1 MSQGNRSVV
10 YPPKLESQR
19 TSRGESSHLYSS
31 NPASRA
37 EAYVRSPSESQS
49 GRRNSGNY
57 PDIVDS
63 DNCFLPSES
72 CTDLRNTMESSPY
85 NATNQT
91 TTTTSTSSSGD
102 AGGHAQRASAEPQTS
117 GVVSEHR
124 RSISAIIDHQ
134 QALEESGQSVESYR
148 VSPTLYPALSS
159 SSTGITSTV
168 GPVMGSTHISTHDL
182 GAGITPGVD
191 HREALPD
198 LLHSHVLPSHHSGH
212 HVHPH
217 GHIPPGVDP
226 RMYAYHQGQGRHHSR
241 HHHGGRTS
249 RDRRHSRSRNGP
261 HDDEPCKTG
270 CMNCLAASTSF
281 RWILVILSLLG
292 VCCVVTGI
300 VLAALHAAGNSFL
313 FLAIMFIGLGVLLVV
328 VVAVGWK
335 CTPRGHEPLH
345 ALFGLGNF
353 RHQPRERRHRH
364 HGHHRR
370 RGEGQWYGGMM
381 YPEFQYRRPPPSY
394 NVSMQEIQH
403 QLVLAQNQPRNFDDD
418 PVEDYSLPSSPPP
431 SYRSRAS
438 TVRTGIQI
446 TFPPSRADQPN
457 SRPPTYRS
465 HVGSGEQ
472 NTHSRPSLPRD
483 SDGNVVTGG
492 DIQIEVPNIS
502 AINIISTNTVSSV
515 EAEAG
520 PSNIDVPSSSS
531 QQTLTQGATVSTS
544 AKPTDLSNS
553 TGAGSHTTVTVVT
566 ADQAQV
572 QKTLGT
578 KTTDSPNTEQRTAGQ
593 GEEYPMETPL

>member
-1 MSQGNRSVV
+1 MSQEKRPDV
-10 YPPKLESQR
+10 YHPKLESN
-19 TSRGESSHLYSS
+19 TASRGESSHSSNQASGAYSS
-31 NPASRA
+31 S
-37 EAYVRSPSESQS
+37 SSDFQS
-49 GRRNSGNY
+49 HHGGRRNSGNY

-72 CTDLRNTMESSPY
+72 FRDLRNTMESTN
-85 NATNQT
+85 NASNPNDNRPSN
-91 TTTTSTSSSGD
+91 STSNDVQGP
-102 AGGHAQRASAEPQTS
+102 RAAPQS
-117 GVVSEHR
+117 PGVVSEHR

-134 QALEESGQSVESYR
+134 MQQALEQSGHNHQR
-148 VSPTLYPALSS
+148 VSPTQGLYPPVSS
-159 SSTGITSTV
+159 SSLTTSTA
-168 GPVMGSTHISTHDL
+168 VMGSTHISTHDL
-182 GAGITPGVD
+182 STGIISGVD
-191 HREALPD
+191 ANREALPD
-198 LLHSHVLPSHHSGH
+198 ILHSHVVPSHHAPSGH
-212 HVHPH
+212 HGQSH
-217 GHIPPGVDP
+217 GHVPPGVDP
-226 RMYAYHQGQGRHHSR
+226 RVYTYHQSQGRHQSR
-241 HHHGGRTS
+241 HHRGGRPS
-249 RDRRHSRSRNGP
+249 RDRRRSRSRSGSQTE
-261 HDDEPCKTG
+261 EPCKAS

-345 ALFGLGNF
+345 ALFGLGDF

-370 RGEGQWYGGMM
+370 RGEGQWYGGVM

-394 NVSMQEIQH
+394 NVSMQEFQH
-403 QLVLAQNQPRNFDDD
+403 QLVMAQNQPRTFDDV

-465 HVGSGEQ
+465 HVGTDQ
-472 NTHSRPSLPRD
+472 NSHARPSLPRD
-483 SDGNVVTGG
+483 DDGNVVTGG

-502 AINIISTNTVSSV
+502 AINIISTSN
-515 EAEAG
+515 
-520 PSNIDVPSSSS
+520 PSNIAPGLNMEGPSSSQPAVS
-531 QQTLTQGATVSTS
+531 QGPSTS
-544 AKPTDLSNS
+544 AIDT
-553 TGAGSHTTVTVVT
+553 TGASGQTIVTVTHT
-566 ADQAQV
+566 PAEQAQR
-572 QKTLGT
+572 T
-578 KTTDSPNTEQRTAGQ
+578 KITDQHTEQTSEVP
-593 GEEYPMETPL
+593 GEDEYPMETPL

>member
-1 MSQGNRSVV
+1 MSQESRAVV
-10 YPPKLESQR
+10 YPPKLESNK
-19 TSRGESSHLYSS
+19 TSKGESSHSANQAVRV
-31 NPASRA
+31 NPRTLSD
-37 EAYVRSPSESQS
+37 SQAH
-49 GRRNSGNY
+49 GGARRNSGNY

-72 CTDLRNTMESSPY
+72 LTELRNTMESS
-85 NATNQT
+85 NNTTNPT
-91 TTTTSTSSSGD
+91 DNRPSTSSTGD
-102 AGGHAQRASAEPQTS
+102 TRTTAVPQS
-117 GVVSEHR
+117 PGVVSEHR

-134 QALEESGQSVESYR
+134 MQQALEQSGQNVNR
-148 VSPTLYPALSS
+148 VSPTQGLYPSVTSS
-159 SSTGITSTV
+159 VTTPTTG
-168 GPVMGSTHISTHDL
+168 VMGSTHISTHDL
-182 GAGITPGVD
+182 SAGITPGTD
-191 HREALPD
+191 SSREALPD
-198 LLHSHVLPSHHSGH
+198 ILHSHVIPTHHTSSSHHGQS
-212 HVHPH
+212 H

-226 RMYAYHQGQGRHHSR
+226 RVYTYHQSQSRHHSR
-241 HHHGGRTS
+241 QHRSGGGRSS
-249 RDRRHSRSRNGP
+249 RDRRRSRSRSGS
-261 HDDEPCKTG
+261 HTEEPCKAS

-345 ALFGLGNF
+345 ALFGLGDF

-370 RGEGQWYGGMM
+370 RGEGQWYGGVM

-394 NVSMQEIQH
+394 NVSMQEFQH
-403 QLVLAQNQPRNFDDD
+403 QLVMAQNQPRNFDDV

-446 TFPPSRADQPN
+446 TFPPSRSDQPN

-465 HVGSGEQ
+465 HVGTDQ
-472 NTHSRPSLPRD
+472 TAHSRPSLPRD
-483 SDGNVVTGG
+483 EDGNVVTGG

-502 AINIISTNTVSSV
+502 AINIISTSTASNTT
-515 EAEAG
+515 AEG
-520 PSNIDVPSSSS
+520 SS
-531 QQTLTQGATVSTS
+531 QPVQGSSNS
-544 AKPTDLSNS
+544 AKPIDNT
-553 TGAGSHTTVTVVT
+553 TGASGQTIVTVTHTT
-566 ADQAQV
+566 AEQAQV
-572 QKTLGT
+572 QRTLGT
-578 KTTDSPNTEQRTAGQ
+578 ARSTAQSEQTSPAED
-593 GEEYPMETPL
+593 EYPMETPL

>member
-1 MSQGNRSVV
+1 MSKEDRPAV
-10 YPPKLESQR
+10 YPPKLESYR
-19 TSRGESSHLYSS
+19 TSRGESSHSS
-31 NPASRA
+31 NQASSAHSR
-37 EAYVRSPSESQS
+37 PSTESQS
-49 GRRNSGNY
+49 HSGARRNSGNY

-72 CTDLRNTMESSPY
+72 FTDLRNTMESQNS
-85 NATNQT
+85 ASNQT
-91 TTTTSTSSSGD
+91 NNRPSTSTSGDSSG
-102 AGGHAQRASAEPQTS
+102 QSTRAAAPQS
-117 GVVSEHR
+117 PGVVSEHR

-134 QALEESGQSVESYR
+134 MQQALEQSVQTHNLQR
-148 VSPTLYPALSS
+148 VSPTQGLYPAISS
-159 SSTGITSTV
+159 SSTVTATTSTGV
-168 GPVMGSTHISTHDL
+168 TGSTHISTHDL
-182 GAGITPGVD
+182 SAGITPGVD
-191 HREALPD
+191 AGREALPD
-198 LLHSHVLPSHHSGH
+198 ILHSHVIPSNLAPSGH
-212 HVHPH
+212 HGQPH
-217 GHIPPGVDP
+217 GHLPPGVDP
-226 RMYAYHQGQGRHHSR
+226 RVYTYHQSQGRHHSR
-241 HHHGGRTS
+241 HHRGGRSS
-249 RDRRHSRSRNGP
+249 RDRRRSRSRSGSQTE
-261 HDDEPCKTG
+261 EPCKAG

-345 ALFGLGNF
+345 ALFGLGDF

-370 RGEGQWYGGMM
+370 RGEGQWYGGVM

-394 NVSMQEIQH
+394 NVSMQEFQH
-403 QLVLAQNQPRNFDDD
+403 QLVMAQNQPRNFDDV

-465 HVGSGEQ
+465 HVGTDQQS
-472 NTHSRPSLPRD
+472 HARPSLPRD
-483 SDGNVVTGG
+483 NEGNVVTGG
-492 DIQIEVPNIS
+492 DIHIEVPNIS
-502 AINIISTNTVSSV
+502 AINIISTNTM
-515 EAEAG
+515 
-520 PSNIDVPSSSS
+520 SNTTTGIDIEGPSSSHPAVS
-531 QQTLTQGATVSTS
+531 QGPSTS
-544 AKPTDLSNS
+544 AKPLDTT
-553 TGAGSHTTVTVVT
+553 TGASGQTVVT
-566 ADQAQV
+566 VTHTAADHIQV
-572 QKTLGT
+572 QRTLGT
-578 KTTDSPNTEQRTAGQ
+578 KNTDQPKNEQTSVVQA
-593 GEEYPMETPL
+593 EDEYPMETPL

>member
-1 MSQGNRSVV
+1 MSQENRPVV
-10 YPPKLESQR
+10 YPPKLESK
-19 TSRGESSHLYSS
+19 TSKGESSHSS
-31 NPASRA
+31 NQVSG
-37 EAYVRSPSESQS
+37 AYLRPSSNSQS
-49 GRRNSGNY
+49 HSGARRNSGNY

-72 CTDLRNTMESSPY
+72 FTDLRNTMESSN
-85 NATNQT
+85 NATNT
-91 TTTTSTSSSGD
+91 TDNRPSTSGD
-102 AGGHAQRASAEPQTS
+102 TTGQGTRAVPQS
-117 GVVSEHR
+117 PGVVSEHR

-134 QALEESGQSVESYR
+134 MQQALEESGHNTQR
-148 VSPTLYPALSS
+148 VSPTQGLYPAITNSS
-159 SSTGITSTV
+159 ATTG
-168 GPVMGSTHISTHDL
+168 VMGSTHISTHDL
-182 GAGITPGVD
+182 SAGITPGAD
-191 HREALPD
+191 SSREALPD
-198 LLHSHVLPSHHSGH
+198 ILHSHVIPTHHTSSSHHGQS
-212 HVHPH
+212 H
-217 GHIPPGVDP
+217 GHLPPGVDP
-226 RMYAYHQGQGRHHSR
+226 RVYTYHQSQARHHSR
-241 HHHGGRTS
+241 HHRGGRSS
-249 RDRRHSRSRNGP
+249 RDRRRSRSRSGSQTE
-261 HDDEPCKTG
+261 EPCKTS

-345 ALFGLGNF
+345 ALFGLGDF

-370 RGEGQWYGGMM
+370 RGEGQWYGGVM

-394 NVSMQEIQH
+394 NVSMQEFQH
-403 QLVLAQNQPRNFDDD
+403 QLVMAQNQPRNFDDV

-465 HVGSGEQ
+465 HVGPDQ
-472 NTHSRPSLPRD
+472 NAHSRPSLPRD
-483 SDGNVVTGG
+483 DDGNVVTGG

-502 AINIISTNTVSSV
+502 AINIISTSTPSNTAAGT
-515 EAEAG
+515 EG
-520 PSNIDVPSSSS
+520 PS
-531 QQTLTQGATVSTS
+531 QQAQGSSTS
-544 AKPTDLSNS
+544 ANPTVNT
-553 TGAGSHTTVTVVT
+553 TGASGQTIVTVTHTT
-566 ADQAQV
+566 AEQAQV
-572 QKTLGT
+572 QRTLGT
-578 KTTDSPNTEQRTAGQ
+578 KNTDPSPGEQPSVSPA
-593 GEEYPMETPL
+593 EDEYPMETPL